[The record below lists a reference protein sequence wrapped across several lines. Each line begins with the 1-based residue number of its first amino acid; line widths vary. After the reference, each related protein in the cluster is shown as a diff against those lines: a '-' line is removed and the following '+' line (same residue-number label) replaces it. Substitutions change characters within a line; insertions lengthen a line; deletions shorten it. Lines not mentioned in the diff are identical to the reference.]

1 MKLKSRFNRL
11 YSESGLFLFLI
22 RLPSKALKFALDTS
36 LTKFYKLLLK
46 DVGHGFFIEW
56 GARIEAPR
64 RVTIGNN
71 VRIGKG
77 TKILSEGNLGSLN
90 LANNVEIGRDCRIDI
105 SGNITIHDNVLFSR
119 GCKILTHSHGYD
131 PRSEPEGKDL
141 SIEHSV
147 WLGSEVCVMESCNF
161 IASSSIIASRA
172 LVSKSILEENS
183 IYAGMPAKI
192 IRKNVV

>member
-161 IASSSIIASRA
+161 IAKLCRLFSIAICS
-172 LVSKSILEENS
+172 L
-183 IYAGMPAKI
+183 
-192 IRKNVV
+192 

>member
-1 MKLKSRFNRL
+1 MD
-11 YSESGLFLFLI
+11 Y
-22 RLPSKALKFALDTS
+22 FAHETAVID
-36 LTKFYKLLLK
+36 
-46 DVGHGFFIEW
+46 D
-56 GARIEAPR
+56 
-64 RVTIGNN
+64 NCQ
-71 VRIGKG
+71 IGKG